1 MPESREMVINTGP
14 VITLIAALGNLDV
27 LKRLYSRVIV
37 PFEVCREIETDNST
51 RFGAMEFSSTSWLEK
66 RKAPTPLARF
76 LRNTLDPGE
85 ASVIQIAMDEQI
97 PLVAID
103 ETFGRRMARL
113 HGLQLTGSLGI
124 LIKAKR
130 EGYAINI
137 IEAIQNMRNKGVWI
151 NPNLESQI
159 IKEAA
164 KR

>member
-1 MPESREMVINTGP
+1 
-14 VITLIAALGNLDV
+14 
-27 LKRLYSRVIV
+27 
-37 PFEVCREIETDNST
+37 
-51 RFGAMEFSSTSWLEK
+51 MEFSSTSWLEK

-151 NPNLESQI
+151 NPNLEAQI